1 MSTKTKI
8 EWTEVSWNPIVGC
21 TKVSEGCRNCYAI
34 RSANRMNGNIAAYQG
49 LTKIVNVK
57 PEWTGAVRFIEE
69 RLLQPLKWQRPRM
82 IFVNSMSDLFH
93 EAVSDAQLE
102 NIFAVMCVAQKHT
115 FQVLT
120 KRPERMKSFLCQ
132 PHISSSIRFKIEEGM
147 GYKIDYFEKSWPP
160 SNVWLGVSVEDQKT
174 SDERI
179 PLLLQTPAA
188 IRWISAEPLLGSID
202 ISRFIGTRNDGI
214 KNDVYECQSCGH
226 IADGAFFTLSNG
238 IDYDVICPNC
248 HGNEEEVGEK
258 TVGNLH
264 WVVTGGESG
273 PHARPSHPDW
283 FRSLCDQCLAASVP
297 FFFKQWGEWGTVQQL
312 AVYKNSQL
320 ATVDPSTGNFYLRD
334 KAHNLS
340 MPVDTFNTMLRA
352 GRKAA
357 GRLLDGREWNQYPA
371 TNRG

>member
-132 PHISSSIRFKIEEGM
+132 PHISSSIRFKIEDGM

-174 SDERI
+174 ADERI

-188 IRWISAEPLLGSID
+188 IRWISAEPLLDSID
-202 ISRFIGTRNDGI
+202 LDSIVTG
-214 KNDVYECQSCGH
+214 CGQR
-226 IADGAFFTLSNG
+226 
-238 IDYDVICPNC
+238 P
-248 HGNEEEVGEK
+248 
-258 TVGNLH
+258 LH
-264 WVVTGGESG
+264 CACSPDSGCGCAKLNWVVAGGESG
-273 PHARPSHPDW
+273 PNARPSHPDW
-283 FRSLCDQCLAASVP
+283 FRLLRDDCVSYNVP
-297 FFFKQWGEWGTVQQL
+297 FFFKQWGDWGTVQQL
-312 AVYKNSQL
+312 SVYKNSQL
-320 ATVDPSTGNFYLRD
+320 ATVDPSTGNFYLRN

-340 MPVDTFNTMLRA
+340 MPVDTFNMMLRA